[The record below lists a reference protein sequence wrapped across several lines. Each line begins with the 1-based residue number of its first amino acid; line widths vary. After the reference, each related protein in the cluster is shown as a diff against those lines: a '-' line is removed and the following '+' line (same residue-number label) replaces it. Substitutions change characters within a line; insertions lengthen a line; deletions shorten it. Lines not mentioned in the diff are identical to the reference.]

1 MNAEKVES
9 VKQCEPPV
17 LRAFASE
24 EFGSI
29 RSIMIDSDPWFVG
42 KDVAA
47 ALGYGDTDQ
56 ALRKHVDTEDRLTR
70 RFNGSGQNRLMT
82 VINESG
88 LYALIF
94 GSKLDSAKRFKRWVT
109 SEVLP
114 AIRKTGG
121 YSVQS
126 KGQQRFD
133 LMNQEVLA
141 IQEGQAA
148 MMDKLAALE
157 LSRKQDRQALDNV
170 LFVCKQLSEKIQGMN
185 QERQP
190 GSFTPRHNPKGRSEW
205 RSEIYELV
213 NKIVRLNGS
222 TMKAVLKQGYDY
234 LGRNYGWYFKDERRM
249 FVECTGYKG
258 DIAQISGLDI
268 IESSEMYKSIFMS
281 IMKDRYENEKHDAE
295 TKKGIQAALT
305 RKPPMIPADM
315 IPTRHKAED
324 LPMVLS
330 PENPGSNDIKI
341 VAEVQAV
348 EVEATAVKEPKKK
361 SYYYKPSITLPIIKP
376 IAEKRGDKTVGYWV
390 TYQKIYDIVGVAKM
404 NRLTKAY
411 VRAHNRLPKSKTD
424 IFAESEKNMK
434 IFKEAAKA
442 LDAVS

>member
-114 AIRKTGG
+114 AIRKTGS
-121 YSVQS
+121 YTV
-126 KGQQRFD
+126 KTTGQQRFE

-141 IQEGQAA
+141 VQKIQNE
-148 MMDKLAALE
+148 MMAKLDAFETA
-157 LSRKQDRQALDNV
+157 RKQDRQAIDNV
-170 LFVCKQLSEKIQGMN
+170 LFVCKQL
-185 QERQP
+185 ERKLQSTQP
-190 GSFTPRHNPKGRSEW
+190 GSYTPRQTPKGRSEW
-205 RSEIYELV
+205 RTEVYDLA
-213 NKIVRLNGS
+213 NKIVSLTGLTLNC
-222 TMKAVLKQGYDY
+222 VLHQGYDY
-234 LGRNYGWYFKDERRM
+234 LGRNYGWFFEDARKE
-249 FVECTGYKG
+249 FVRQTDYKG
-258 DIAQISGLDI
+258 SLKNISGLDV
-268 IESSEMYKSIFMS
+268 IEASEMYKSIFMS
-281 IMKDRYENEKHDAE
+281 IMKDRCENEKHNAE
-295 TKKGIQAALT
+295 VKKGIKGVLT
-305 RKPPMIPADM
+305 KTPPIIPADA
-315 IPTRHKAED
+315 IPKRRAAE
-324 LPMVLS
+324 
-330 PENPGSNDIKI
+330 PEP
-341 VAEVQAV
+341 V
-348 EVEATAVKEPKKK
+348 VEAECRVVESEEPVPIVVESKKK
-361 SYYYKPSITLPIIKP
+361 KYYKASITLPIIKP

-424 IFAESEKNMK
+424 IFAESEKDMK

>member
-9 VKQCEPPV
+9 VKQCETPV
-17 LRAFASE
+17 LRAFASD

-114 AIRKTGG
+114 AIRKTGS
-121 YSVQS
+121 YTV
-126 KGQQRFD
+126 KTTGQQRFE

-141 IQEGQAA
+141 VQKIQNE
-148 MMDKLAALE
+148 MMAKLDAFETA
-157 LSRKQDRQALDNV
+157 RKQDRQAIDNV
-170 LFVCKQLSEKIQGMN
+170 LFVCKQL
-185 QERQP
+185 ERKLQSTQP
-190 GSFTPRHNPKGRSEW
+190 GSYTPRQTPKGRSEW
-205 RSEIYELV
+205 RTEVYDLA
-213 NKIVRLNGS
+213 NKIVSLTGLTLNC
-222 TMKAVLKQGYDY
+222 VLHQGYDY
-234 LGRNYGWYFKDERRM
+234 LGRNYGWFFEDARKE
-249 FVECTGYKG
+249 FVRQTDYKG
-258 DIAQISGLDI
+258 SLKNISGLDV
-268 IESSEMYKSIFMS
+268 IEASEMYKSIFMS
-281 IMKDRYENEKHDAE
+281 IMKDRCENEKHNAE
-295 TKKGIQAALT
+295 VKKGIKGVLT
-305 RKPPMIPADM
+305 KTPPIIPADA
-315 IPTRHKAED
+315 IPKRRAAESE
-324 LPMVLS
+324 PVVEAECRVVES
-330 PENPGSNDIKI
+330 EEPVSI
-341 VAEVQAV
+341 VAES
-348 EVEATAVKEPKKK
+348 KKK
-361 SYYYKPSITLPIIKP
+361 KYYKASITLPIIKP

-411 VRAHNRLPKSKTD
+411 VRAHNRPPKSKTD

>member
-141 IQEGQAA
+141 IQESQAA
-148 MMDKLAALE
+148 MMDKLDALE
-157 LSRKQDRQALDNV
+157 LSRKQDRQALDDV

-185 QERQP
+185 QARQP
-190 GSFTPRHNPKGRSEW
+190 GSFTPRHDPKGRSEW

-234 LGRNYGWYFKDERRM
+234 LCRNYGWYFKDERRM
-249 FVECTGYKG
+249 FVERTGYKG

-281 IMKDRYENEKHDAE
+281 IMKDRLEIEKDNAAA
-295 TKKGIQAALT
+295 KSGIVSALSK
-305 RKPPMIPADM
+305 RANPPVIPADA
-315 IPTRHKAED
+315 IPKRRAAE
-324 LPMVLS
+324 
-330 PENPGSNDIKI
+330 PEP
-341 VAEVQAV
+341 V
-348 EVEATAVKEPKKK
+348 VEAECRVVESKEPVPIVVESKKK
-361 SYYYKPSITLPIIKP
+361 KYYKASITLPIIKP

-434 IFKEAAKA
+434 IFKEAAKV

>member
-9 VKQCEPPV
+9 VKQCETPV
-17 LRAFASE
+17 LRAFASD

-42 KDVAA
+42 KDVAV

-114 AIRKTGG
+114 AIRKTGS
-121 YSVQS
+121 YTV
-126 KGQQRFD
+126 KTTGQQRFE

-141 IQEGQAA
+141 VQKIQNE
-148 MMDKLAALE
+148 MMAKLDAFETA
-157 LSRKQDRQALDNV
+157 RKQDRQAIDNV
-170 LFVCKQLSEKIQGMN
+170 LFVCKQL
-185 QERQP
+185 ERKLQSTQP
-190 GSFTPRHNPKGRSEW
+190 GSYTPRQTPKGRSEW
-205 RSEIYELV
+205 RTEVYDLA
-213 NKIVRLNGS
+213 NKIVSLTGLTLNC
-222 TMKAVLKQGYDY
+222 VLHQGYDY
-234 LGRNYGWYFKDERRM
+234 LGRNYGWFFEDARKE
-249 FVECTGYKG
+249 FVRQTDYKG
-258 DIAQISGLDI
+258 SLKNISGLDV
-268 IESSEMYKSIFMS
+268 IEASEMYKSIFMS
-281 IMKDRYENEKHDAE
+281 IMKDRCENEKHNAE
-295 TKKGIQAALT
+295 VKKGIKGVLT
-305 RKPPMIPADM
+305 KTPPIIPADA
-315 IPTRHKAED
+315 IPKRRAAE
-324 LPMVLS
+324 
-330 PENPGSNDIKI
+330 PEPVVEAECRVVESEEPVSI
-341 VAEVQAV
+341 VAES
-348 EVEATAVKEPKKK
+348 KKK
-361 SYYYKPSITLPIIKP
+361 KYYKASITLPIIKP

-411 VRAHNRLPKSKTD
+411 VRAHNRPPKSKND

>member
-1 MNAEKVES
+1 MNAEKVEN

-121 YSVQS
+121 YSIQS

-141 IQEGQAA
+141 IQESQAA
-148 MMDKLAALE
+148 MMDKLDALE

-185 QERQP
+185 QARQP
-190 GSFTPRHNPKGRSEW
+190 GSFTPRHDPKGRSEW

-234 LGRNYGWYFKDERRM
+234 LCRNYGWYFKDERRM
-249 FVECTGYKG
+249 FVERTGYKG

-281 IMKDRYENEKHDAE
+281 IMKDRLEIEKDNAAA
-295 TKKGIQAALT
+295 KSGIVSALSK
-305 RKPPMIPADM
+305 RANPPVIPADA
-315 IPTRHKAED
+315 IPKRRAAE
-324 LPMVLS
+324 
-330 PENPGSNDIKI
+330 PEP
-341 VAEVQAV
+341 V
-348 EVEATAVKEPKKK
+348 VEAECRVVESKEPVPIVVESKKK
-361 SYYYKPSITLPIIKP
+361 KYYKASITLPIIKP

-404 NRLTKAY
+404 NRLIKAY

>member
-114 AIRKTGG
+114 AIRKTGS
-121 YSVQS
+121 YTV
-126 KGQQRFD
+126 KTTGQQRFE

-141 IQEGQAA
+141 VQKIQNE
-148 MMDKLAALE
+148 MMAKLDAFETA
-157 LSRKQDRQALDNV
+157 RKQDRQAIDNV
-170 LFVCKQLSEKIQGMN
+170 LFVCKQL
-185 QERQP
+185 ERKLQSTQP
-190 GSFTPRHNPKGRSEW
+190 GSYTPRQTPKGRSEW
-205 RSEIYELV
+205 RTEVYDLA
-213 NKIVRLNGS
+213 NKIVSLTGLTLNC
-222 TMKAVLKQGYDY
+222 VLHQGYDY
-234 LGRNYGWYFKDERRM
+234 LGRDYGWFFEDARKE
-249 FVECTGYKG
+249 FVRQTDYKG
-258 DIAQISGLDI
+258 SLKNISGLDV
-268 IESSEMYKSIFMS
+268 IEASEMYKSIFMS
-281 IMKDRYENEKHDAE
+281 IMKDRCENEKHNAE
-295 TKKGIQAALT
+295 VKKGIKGVLT
-305 RKPPMIPADM
+305 KTPPIIPADA
-315 IPTRHKAED
+315 IPKRRAAE
-324 LPMVLS
+324 
-330 PENPGSNDIKI
+330 PEP
-341 VAEVQAV
+341 V
-348 EVEATAVKEPKKK
+348 VEAECRVVESEEPVPIVVESKKK
-361 SYYYKPSITLPIIKP
+361 KYYKASITLPIIKP

>member
-1 MNAEKVES
+1 MNAEKVEN

-141 IQEGQAA
+141 IQESQAA
-148 MMDKLAALE
+148 MMDKLDALE

-185 QERQP
+185 QARQP
-190 GSFTPRHNPKGRSEW
+190 GSFTPRHDPKGRSEW

-213 NKIVRLNGS
+213 NKIVRLNES

-234 LGRNYGWYFKDERRM
+234 LCRNYGWYFKDERRM
-249 FVECTGYKG
+249 FVERTGYKG

-281 IMKDRYENEKHDAE
+281 IMKDRLEIEKDNAAA
-295 TKKGIQAALT
+295 KSGIVSALSKRT
-305 RKPPMIPADM
+305 NPPVIPADA
-315 IPTRHKAED
+315 IPKRRAAE
-324 LPMVLS
+324 
-330 PENPGSNDIKI
+330 PEP
-341 VAEVQAV
+341 V
-348 EVEATAVKEPKKK
+348 VEAECRVVESKEPVPIVVEPKKK
-361 SYYYKPSITLPIIKP
+361 KYYKASITLPIIKP

>member
-114 AIRKTGG
+114 AIRKTGS
-121 YSVQS
+121 YTV
-126 KGQQRFD
+126 KTTGQQRFE

-141 IQEGQAA
+141 VQKIQNE
-148 MMDKLAALE
+148 MMAKLDAFETA
-157 LSRKQDRQALDNV
+157 RKQDRQAIDNI
-170 LFVCKQLSEKIQGMN
+170 LFVCKQL
-185 QERQP
+185 ERKLQSTQP
-190 GSFTPRHNPKGRSEW
+190 GSYTPRQTPKGRSEW
-205 RSEIYELV
+205 RTEVYDLA
-213 NKIVRLNGS
+213 NKIVSLTGLTLNC
-222 TMKAVLKQGYDY
+222 VLHQGYDY
-234 LGRNYGWYFKDERRM
+234 LGRNYGWFFEDARKE
-249 FVECTGYKG
+249 FVRQTDYKG
-258 DIAQISGLDI
+258 SLKNISGLDV
-268 IESSEMYKSIFMS
+268 IEASEMYKSIFMS
-281 IMKDRYENEKHDAE
+281 IMKDRCENEKHNAE
-295 TKKGIQAALT
+295 VKKGIKGVLT
-305 RKPPMIPADM
+305 KTPPIIPADA
-315 IPTRHKAED
+315 IPKRRAAE
-324 LPMVLS
+324 
-330 PENPGSNDIKI
+330 PEP
-341 VAEVQAV
+341 V
-348 EVEATAVKEPKKK
+348 VEAECRVVESEEPVPIVVESKKK
-361 SYYYKPSITLPIIKP
+361 KYYKASITLPIIKP

>member
-1 MNAEKVES
+1 MNAEKVEN
-9 VKQCEPPV
+9 VKQCELPV

-141 IQEGQAA
+141 IQESQAA
-148 MMDKLAALE
+148 MMDKLDALE

-185 QERQP
+185 QARQP
-190 GSFTPRHNPKGRSEW
+190 GSFTPRHDPKGRSEW

-234 LGRNYGWYFKDERRM
+234 LCRNYGWYFKDERRM
-249 FVECTGYKG
+249 FVERTGYKG

-281 IMKDRYENEKHDAE
+281 IMKDRLEIEKDNAAA
-295 TKKGIQAALT
+295 KSGIVSALSK
-305 RKPPMIPADM
+305 RANPPVIPADA
-315 IPTRHKAED
+315 IPKRRAAESE
-324 LPMVLS
+324 PV
-330 PENPGSNDIKI
+330 
-341 VAEVQAV
+341 
-348 EVEATAVKEPKKK
+348 VEAECRVVESKEPVPIVIESKKK
-361 SYYYKPSITLPIIKP
+361 KYYKASITLPIIKP

>member
-9 VKQCEPPV
+9 VKQCETPV
-17 LRAFASE
+17 LRAFASD

-114 AIRKTGG
+114 AIRKTGS
-121 YSVQS
+121 YTV
-126 KGQQRFD
+126 KTTGQQRFE

-141 IQEGQAA
+141 VQKIQNE
-148 MMDKLAALE
+148 MMAKLDAFETA
-157 LSRKQDRQALDNV
+157 RKQDRQAIDNV
-170 LFVCKQLSEKIQGMN
+170 LFVCKQL
-185 QERQP
+185 ERKLQSTQP
-190 GSFTPRHNPKGRSEW
+190 GSYTPRQTPKGRSEW
-205 RSEIYELV
+205 RTEVYDLA
-213 NKIVRLNGS
+213 NKIVSLTGLTLNC
-222 TMKAVLKQGYDY
+222 VLHQGYDY
-234 LGRNYGWYFKDERRM
+234 LGRNYGWFFEDARKE
-249 FVECTGYKG
+249 FVRQTDYKG
-258 DIAQISGLDI
+258 SLKNISGLDV
-268 IESSEMYKSIFMS
+268 IEASEMYKSIFMS
-281 IMKDRYENEKHDAE
+281 IMKDRCENEKHNAE
-295 TKKGIQAALT
+295 VKKGINGVLT
-305 RKPPMIPADM
+305 KTPPIIPADA
-315 IPTRHKAED
+315 IPKRRAAE
-324 LPMVLS
+324 
-330 PENPGSNDIKI
+330 PEPVVEAECRVVESEEPVSI
-341 VAEVQAV
+341 VAES
-348 EVEATAVKEPKKK
+348 KKK
-361 SYYYKPSITLPIIKP
+361 KYYKASITLPIIKP

-411 VRAHNRLPKSKTD
+411 VRAHNRPPKSKTD

>member
-70 RFNGSGQNRLMT
+70 RINGSGQNRLMT

-114 AIRKTGG
+114 AIRKTGS
-121 YSVQS
+121 YTV
-126 KGQQRFD
+126 KTTGQQRFE

-141 IQEGQAA
+141 VQKIQNE
-148 MMDKLAALE
+148 MMAKLDAFETA
-157 LSRKQDRQALDNV
+157 RKQDRQAIDNV
-170 LFVCKQLSEKIQGMN
+170 LFVCKQL
-185 QERQP
+185 ERKLQSTQP
-190 GSFTPRHNPKGRSEW
+190 GSYTPRQTPKGRSEW
-205 RSEIYELV
+205 RTEVYDLA
-213 NKIVRLNGS
+213 NKIVSLTGLTLNC
-222 TMKAVLKQGYDY
+222 VLHQGYDY
-234 LGRNYGWYFKDERRM
+234 LGRNYGWFFEDARKE
-249 FVECTGYKG
+249 FVRQTDYKG
-258 DIAQISGLDI
+258 SLKNISGLDV
-268 IESSEMYKSIFMS
+268 IEASEMYKSIFMS
-281 IMKDRYENEKHDAE
+281 IMKDRCENEKHNAE
-295 TKKGIQAALT
+295 VKKGIKGVLT
-305 RKPPMIPADM
+305 KTPPIIPADA
-315 IPTRHKAED
+315 IPKRRAAE
-324 LPMVLS
+324 
-330 PENPGSNDIKI
+330 PEP
-341 VAEVQAV
+341 V
-348 EVEATAVKEPKKK
+348 VEAECRVVESEEPVPIVVESKKK
-361 SYYYKPSITLPIIKP
+361 KYYKASITLPIIKP

>member
-9 VKQCEPPV
+9 VRQGEPSV

-24 EFGSI
+24 EFSI
-29 RSIMIDSDPWFVG
+29 RSIMIDSDPWFIG

-56 ALRKHVDTEDRLTR
+56 ALRKHVDTEDKLTR

-114 AIRKTGG
+114 AIRKTGS
-121 YSVQS
+121 YTV
-126 KGQQRFD
+126 KTTGQQRFE

-141 IQEGQAA
+141 VQKIQNE
-148 MMDKLAALE
+148 MMTKLDAFETA
-157 LSRKQDRQALDNV
+157 RKQDRQAIDNV
-170 LFVCKQLSEKIQGMN
+170 LFVCKQL
-185 QERQP
+185 ERKLQSTQP
-190 GSFTPRHNPKGRSEW
+190 GSYTPRQTPKGRSEW
-205 RSEIYELV
+205 RTEIYDLA
-213 NKIVRLNGS
+213 NKIVSLTGLTLNC
-222 TMKAVLKQGYDY
+222 VLHQGYDY
-234 LGRNYGWYFKDERRM
+234 LGRNYGWFFEDARKE
-249 FVECTGYKG
+249 FVRQTDYKG
-258 DIAQISGLDI
+258 SLKNISGLDV
-268 IESSEMYKSIFMS
+268 IEASEMYKSIFMS
-281 IMKDRYENEKHDAE
+281 IMKDRCENEKHNAE
-295 TKKGIQAALT
+295 VKKGIKGVLT
-305 RKPPMIPADM
+305 KTPPIIPADA
-315 IPTRHKAED
+315 IPKRRAAESE
-324 LPMVLS
+324 PVVEAECRVVES
-330 PENPGSNDIKI
+330 EEPASI
-341 VAEVQAV
+341 VAES
-348 EVEATAVKEPKKK
+348 KKK
-361 SYYYKPSITLPIIKP
+361 KYYKTSITLPIIKP

-411 VRAHNRLPKSKTD
+411 VRAHNRPPKSKTD

-434 IFKEAAKA
+434 IFKEAAKV

>member
-114 AIRKTGG
+114 AIRKTGS
-121 YSVQS
+121 YTV
-126 KGQQRFD
+126 KTTGQQRFE

-141 IQEGQAA
+141 VQKIQNE
-148 MMDKLAALE
+148 MMGKLDEFETA
-157 LSRKQDRQALDNV
+157 RKQDRQAIDNV
-170 LFVCKQLSEKIQGMN
+170 LFVCKQL
-185 QERQP
+185 ERKLQSTQP
-190 GSFTPRHNPKGRSEW
+190 GSYTPRQTPKGRSEW
-205 RSEIYELV
+205 RTEVYDLA
-213 NKIVRLNGS
+213 NKIVSLTGLTLNC
-222 TMKAVLKQGYDY
+222 VLHQGYDY
-234 LGRNYGWYFKDERRM
+234 LGRNYGWFFEDARKE
-249 FVECTGYKG
+249 FVRQTDYKG
-258 DIAQISGLDI
+258 SLKNISGLDV
-268 IESSEMYKSIFMS
+268 IEASEMYKSIFMS
-281 IMKDRYENEKHDAE
+281 IMKDRCENEKHNAE
-295 TKKGIQAALT
+295 VKKGIKGVLT
-305 RKPPMIPADM
+305 KTPPIIPADA
-315 IPTRHKAED
+315 IPKRRAAE
-324 LPMVLS
+324 
-330 PENPGSNDIKI
+330 PEP
-341 VAEVQAV
+341 V
-348 EVEATAVKEPKKK
+348 VEAECRVVESEEPASIVVESKKK
-361 SYYYKPSITLPIIKP
+361 KYYKASITLPIIKP

-411 VRAHNRLPKSKTD
+411 VRTHNRLPKSKTD

>member
-1 MNAEKVES
+1 M
-9 VKQCEPPV
+9 
-17 LRAFASE
+17 
-24 EFGSI
+24 
-29 RSIMIDSDPWFVG
+29 
-42 KDVAA
+42 AA

-121 YSVQS
+121 YSIQS

-141 IQEGQAA
+141 IQESQAA
-148 MMDKLAALE
+148 MMDKLDALE

-185 QERQP
+185 QARQP
-190 GSFTPRHNPKGRSEW
+190 GSFTPRHDPKGRSEW

-234 LGRNYGWYFKDERRM
+234 LCRNYGWYFKDERRM
-249 FVECTGYKG
+249 FVERTGYKG

-281 IMKDRYENEKHDAE
+281 IMKDRLEIEKDNAAA
-295 TKKGIQAALT
+295 KSGIVSALSK
-305 RKPPMIPADM
+305 RANPPVIPADA
-315 IPTRHKAED
+315 IPKRRAAE
-324 LPMVLS
+324 
-330 PENPGSNDIKI
+330 PEP
-341 VAEVQAV
+341 V
-348 EVEATAVKEPKKK
+348 VEAECRVVESKEPVPIVVESKKK
-361 SYYYKPSITLPIIKP
+361 KYYKASITLPIIKP

>member
-1 MNAEKVES
+1 MNAEKVEN

-121 YSVQS
+121 YSIQS

-141 IQEGQAA
+141 IQESQAA
-148 MMDKLAALE
+148 MMDKLDALE

-185 QERQP
+185 QARQP
-190 GSFTPRHNPKGRSEW
+190 GSFTPRHDPKGRSEW

-234 LGRNYGWYFKDERRM
+234 LCRNYGWYFKDERRM
-249 FVECTGYKG
+249 FVERTGYKG

-281 IMKDRYENEKHDAE
+281 IMKDRLEIEKDNAAA
-295 TKKGIQAALT
+295 KSGIVSALSK
-305 RKPPMIPADM
+305 RANPPVIPADA
-315 IPTRHKAED
+315 IPKRRTAE
-324 LPMVLS
+324 
-330 PENPGSNDIKI
+330 PEP
-341 VAEVQAV
+341 V
-348 EVEATAVKEPKKK
+348 VEAECRVVESKEPVPIVVESKKK
-361 SYYYKPSITLPIIKP
+361 KYYKASITLPIIKP

>member
-1 MNAEKVES
+1 MNAEKVEN

-121 YSVQS
+121 YSIQS

-141 IQEGQAA
+141 IQESQAA
-148 MMDKLAALE
+148 MMDKLDALE

-185 QERQP
+185 QARQP
-190 GSFTPRHNPKGRSEW
+190 GSFTPRHDPKGRSEW

-234 LGRNYGWYFKDERRM
+234 LCRNYGWYFKDERRM
-249 FVECTGYKG
+249 FVERTGYKG

-281 IMKDRYENEKHDAE
+281 IMKDRLEIEKDNAAA
-295 TKKGIQAALT
+295 KSGIVSALSK
-305 RKPPMIPADM
+305 RANPPVIPADA
-315 IPTRHKAED
+315 IPKRRAAE
-324 LPMVLS
+324 
-330 PENPGSNDIKI
+330 PEP
-341 VAEVQAV
+341 V
-348 EVEATAVKEPKKK
+348 VEAECRVVESKEPVPIVVESKKK
-361 SYYYKPSITLPIIKP
+361 KYYKASITLPIIKP

>member
-9 VKQCEPPV
+9 VKQCETLV
-17 LRAFASE
+17 LRAFASD

-114 AIRKTGG
+114 AIRKTGS
-121 YSVQS
+121 YTV
-126 KGQQRFD
+126 KTTGQQRFE

-141 IQEGQAA
+141 VQKIQNE
-148 MMDKLAALE
+148 MMAKLDAFETA
-157 LSRKQDRQALDNV
+157 RKQDRQAIDNV
-170 LFVCKQLSEKIQGMN
+170 LFVCKQL
-185 QERQP
+185 ERKLQSTQP
-190 GSFTPRHNPKGRSEW
+190 GSYTPRQTPKGRSEW
-205 RSEIYELV
+205 RTEVYDLA
-213 NKIVRLNGS
+213 NKIVSLTGLTLNC
-222 TMKAVLKQGYDY
+222 VLHQGYDY
-234 LGRNYGWYFKDERRM
+234 LGRNYGWFFEDARKE
-249 FVECTGYKG
+249 FVRQTDYKG
-258 DIAQISGLDI
+258 SLKNISGLDV
-268 IESSEMYKSIFMS
+268 IEASEMYKSIFMS
-281 IMKDRYENEKHDAE
+281 IMKDRCENEKHNAE
-295 TKKGIQAALT
+295 VKKGIKGVLT
-305 RKPPMIPADM
+305 KTPPIIPADA
-315 IPTRHKAED
+315 IPKRRAAE
-324 LPMVLS
+324 
-330 PENPGSNDIKI
+330 PEPVVEAECRVVESEEPVSI
-341 VAEVQAV
+341 VAES
-348 EVEATAVKEPKKK
+348 KKK
-361 SYYYKPSITLPIIKP
+361 KYYKASITLPIIKP

-411 VRAHNRLPKSKTD
+411 VRAHNRPPKSKTD

>member
-114 AIRKTGG
+114 AIRKTGS
-121 YSVQS
+121 YTV
-126 KGQQRFD
+126 KTTGQQRFE

-141 IQEGQAA
+141 VQKNQNE
-148 MMDKLAALE
+148 MMAKLDAFETA
-157 LSRKQDRQALDNV
+157 RKQDRQAIDNV
-170 LFVCKQLSEKIQGMN
+170 LFVCKQL
-185 QERQP
+185 ERKLQSTQP
-190 GSFTPRHNPKGRSEW
+190 GSYTPRQTPKGRSEW
-205 RSEIYELV
+205 RTEVYDLA
-213 NKIVRLNGS
+213 NKIVSLTGLTLNC
-222 TMKAVLKQGYDY
+222 VLHQGYDY
-234 LGRNYGWYFKDERRM
+234 LGRNYGWFFEDARKE
-249 FVECTGYKG
+249 FVRQTDYKG
-258 DIAQISGLDI
+258 SLKNISGLDV
-268 IESSEMYKSIFMS
+268 IEASEMYKSIFMS
-281 IMKDRYENEKHDAE
+281 IMKDRCENEKHNAE
-295 TKKGIQAALT
+295 VKKGIKGVLT
-305 RKPPMIPADM
+305 KTPPIIPADA
-315 IPTRHKAED
+315 IPKRRAAE
-324 LPMVLS
+324 
-330 PENPGSNDIKI
+330 PEP
-341 VAEVQAV
+341 V
-348 EVEATAVKEPKKK
+348 VEAECRVVESEEPVPIVVESKKK
-361 SYYYKPSITLPIIKP
+361 KYYKASITLPIIKP

>member
-1 MNAEKVES
+1 MDVEKVEN

-114 AIRKTGG
+114 AIRKTGS
-121 YSVQS
+121 YTV
-126 KGQQRFD
+126 KTTGQQRFE

-141 IQEGQAA
+141 VQKIQNE
-148 MMDKLAALE
+148 MMAKLDAFETA
-157 LSRKQDRQALDNV
+157 RKQDRQAIDNV
-170 LFVCKQLSEKIQGMN
+170 LFVCKQL
-185 QERQP
+185 ERKLQSTQP
-190 GSFTPRHNPKGRSEW
+190 GSYTPRQTPKGRSEW
-205 RSEIYELV
+205 RTEVYDLA
-213 NKIVRLNGS
+213 NKIVSLTGLTLNC
-222 TMKAVLKQGYDY
+222 VLHQGYDY
-234 LGRNYGWYFKDERRM
+234 LGRNYGWFFEDARKE
-249 FVECTGYKG
+249 FVRQTDYKG
-258 DIAQISGLDI
+258 SLKNISGLDV
-268 IESSEMYKSIFMS
+268 IEASEMYKSIFMS
-281 IMKDRYENEKHDAE
+281 IMKDRCENEKHNAE
-295 TKKGIQAALT
+295 VKKGIKGVLT
-305 RKPPMIPADM
+305 KTPPIIPADA
-315 IPTRHKAED
+315 IPKRRAAE
-324 LPMVLS
+324 
-330 PENPGSNDIKI
+330 PEP
-341 VAEVQAV
+341 V
-348 EVEATAVKEPKKK
+348 VEAECRVVESKEPVPIVVESKKK
-361 SYYYKPSITLPIIKP
+361 KYYKASITLPIIKP

>member
-1 MNAEKVES
+1 MNAEKVEN

-70 RFNGSGQNRLMT
+70 RLNGSGQNRLMT

-121 YSVQS
+121 YSIQS

-141 IQEGQAA
+141 IQESQAA
-148 MMDKLAALE
+148 MMDKLDALE

-185 QERQP
+185 QARQP
-190 GSFTPRHNPKGRSEW
+190 GSFTPRHDPKGRSEW

-234 LGRNYGWYFKDERRM
+234 LCRNYGWYFKDERRM
-249 FVECTGYKG
+249 FVERTGYKG

-281 IMKDRYENEKHDAE
+281 IMKDRLEIEKDNAAA
-295 TKKGIQAALT
+295 KSGIVSALSK
-305 RKPPMIPADM
+305 RANPPVIPADA
-315 IPTRHKAED
+315 IPKRRAAE
-324 LPMVLS
+324 
-330 PENPGSNDIKI
+330 PEP
-341 VAEVQAV
+341 V
-348 EVEATAVKEPKKK
+348 VEAECRVVESKEPVPIVVESKKK
-361 SYYYKPSITLPIIKP
+361 KYYKASITLPIIKP

>member
-114 AIRKTGG
+114 AIRKTGS
-121 YSVQS
+121 YTV
-126 KGQQRFD
+126 KTTGQQRFE

-141 IQEGQAA
+141 VQKIQNE
-148 MMDKLAALE
+148 MMAKLDAFETA
-157 LSRKQDRQALDNV
+157 RKQDRQAIDNV
-170 LFVCKQLSEKIQGMN
+170 LFVCKQL
-185 QERQP
+185 ERKLQSTQP
-190 GSFTPRHNPKGRSEW
+190 GSYTPRQTPKGRSEW
-205 RSEIYELV
+205 RTEVYDLA
-213 NKIVRLNGS
+213 NKIVSLTGLTLNC
-222 TMKAVLKQGYDY
+222 VLHQGYDY
-234 LGRNYGWYFKDERRM
+234 LGRNYGWFFEDARKE
-249 FVECTGYKG
+249 FVRQTDYKG
-258 DIAQISGLDI
+258 SLKNISGLDV
-268 IESSEMYKSIFMS
+268 IEASEMYKSIFMS
-281 IMKDRYENEKHDAE
+281 IMKDRCENEKHNAE
-295 TKKGIQAALT
+295 VKKGIKGVLT
-305 RKPPMIPADM
+305 KTPPIIPADA
-315 IPTRHKAED
+315 IPKRRAAE
-324 LPMVLS
+324 
-330 PENPGSNDIKI
+330 PEP
-341 VAEVQAV
+341 V
-348 EVEATAVKEPKKK
+348 VEAECRVVESEEPVPIVVESKKK
-361 SYYYKPSITLPIIKP
+361 KYYKASITLPIIKP
-376 IAEKRGDKTVGYWV
+376 IAEKRGDKTVGYWM

>member
-114 AIRKTGG
+114 AIRKTGS
-121 YSVQS
+121 YTV
-126 KGQQRFD
+126 KTTGQQRFE

-141 IQEGQAA
+141 VQKIQNE
-148 MMDKLAALE
+148 MMAKLDAFETA
-157 LSRKQDRQALDNV
+157 RKQDRQAIDNV
-170 LFVCKQLSEKIQGMN
+170 LFVCKQL
-185 QERQP
+185 ERKLQSTQP
-190 GSFTPRHNPKGRSEW
+190 GSYTPRQTPKGRSEW
-205 RSEIYELV
+205 RTEVYDLA
-213 NKIVRLNGS
+213 NKIVSLTGLTLNC
-222 TMKAVLKQGYDY
+222 VLHQGYDY
-234 LGRNYGWYFKDERRM
+234 LWRNYGWFFEDARKE
-249 FVECTGYKG
+249 FVRQTDYKG
-258 DIAQISGLDI
+258 SLKNISGLDV
-268 IESSEMYKSIFMS
+268 IEASEMYKSIFMS
-281 IMKDRYENEKHDAE
+281 IMKDRCENEKHNAE
-295 TKKGIQAALT
+295 VKKGIKGVLT
-305 RKPPMIPADM
+305 KTPPIIPADA
-315 IPTRHKAED
+315 IPKRRAAE
-324 LPMVLS
+324 
-330 PENPGSNDIKI
+330 PEP
-341 VAEVQAV
+341 V
-348 EVEATAVKEPKKK
+348 VEAECRVVESEEPVPIVVESKKK
-361 SYYYKPSITLPIIKP
+361 KYYKASITLPIIKP

>member
-1 MNAEKVES
+1 MNAEKVEN

-121 YSVQS
+121 YSIQS
-126 KGQQRFD
+126 KGQHRFD

-141 IQEGQAA
+141 IQESQAA
-148 MMDKLAALE
+148 MMDKLDALE

-185 QERQP
+185 QARQP
-190 GSFTPRHNPKGRSEW
+190 GSFTPRHDPKGRSEW

-234 LGRNYGWYFKDERRM
+234 LCRNYGWYFKDERRM
-249 FVECTGYKG
+249 FVERTGYKG

-281 IMKDRYENEKHDAE
+281 IMKDRLEIEKDNAAA
-295 TKKGIQAALT
+295 KSGIVSALSK
-305 RKPPMIPADM
+305 RANPPVIPADA
-315 IPTRHKAED
+315 IPKRRAAE
-324 LPMVLS
+324 
-330 PENPGSNDIKI
+330 PEP
-341 VAEVQAV
+341 V
-348 EVEATAVKEPKKK
+348 VEAECRVVESKEPVPIVVESKKK
-361 SYYYKPSITLPIIKP
+361 KYYKASITLPIIKP

>member
-1 MNAEKVES
+1 MNAEKVEN

-121 YSVQS
+121 YSIQS

-141 IQEGQAA
+141 IQESQAA
-148 MMDKLAALE
+148 MMDKLDALE

-170 LFVCKQLSEKIQGMN
+170 LFVCKQLFEKIQGMN
-185 QERQP
+185 QARQP
-190 GSFTPRHNPKGRSEW
+190 GSFTPRHDPKGRSEW

-234 LGRNYGWYFKDERRM
+234 LCRNYGWYFKDERRM
-249 FVECTGYKG
+249 FVERTGYKG

-281 IMKDRYENEKHDAE
+281 IMKDRLEIEKDNAAA
-295 TKKGIQAALT
+295 KSGIVSALSK
-305 RKPPMIPADM
+305 RANPPVIPADA
-315 IPTRHKAED
+315 IPKRRAAE
-324 LPMVLS
+324 
-330 PENPGSNDIKI
+330 PEP
-341 VAEVQAV
+341 V
-348 EVEATAVKEPKKK
+348 VEAECRVVESKEPVPIVVESKKK
-361 SYYYKPSITLPIIKP
+361 KYYKASITLPIIKP

>member
-114 AIRKTGG
+114 AIRKTGS
-121 YSVQS
+121 YTV
-126 KGQQRFD
+126 KTTGQQRFE

-141 IQEGQAA
+141 VQKIQNE
-148 MMDKLAALE
+148 MMAKLDAFETA
-157 LSRKQDRQALDNV
+157 RKQDRQAIDNV
-170 LFVCKQLSEKIQGMN
+170 LFVCKQL
-185 QERQP
+185 ERKLQSTQP
-190 GSFTPRHNPKGRSEW
+190 GSYTPRQTPKGRSEW
-205 RSEIYELV
+205 RTEVYDLA
-213 NKIVRLNGS
+213 NKIVSLTGLTLNC
-222 TMKAVLKQGYDY
+222 VLHQGYDY
-234 LGRNYGWYFKDERRM
+234 LGRNYGWFFEDARKE
-249 FVECTGYKG
+249 FVRQTDYKG
-258 DIAQISGLDI
+258 SLKNISGLDV
-268 IESSEMYKSIFMS
+268 IEASEMYKSIFMS
-281 IMKDRYENEKHDAE
+281 IMKDRCENEKHNAE
-295 TKKGIQAALT
+295 VKKGIKGVLT
-305 RKPPMIPADM
+305 KTPPIIPADA
-315 IPTRHKAED
+315 IPKRRAAE
-324 LPMVLS
+324 
-330 PENPGSNDIKI
+330 PEP
-341 VAEVQAV
+341 V
-348 EVEATAVKEPKKK
+348 VEAECRVVESEEPVPIVVESKKK
-361 SYYYKPSITLPIIKP
+361 KYYKASITLPIIKP

>member
-1 MNAEKVES
+1 MNAEKVEN
-9 VKQCEPPV
+9 VKQCELPV

-114 AIRKTGG
+114 VIRKTGS
-121 YSVQS
+121 YTV
-126 KGQQRFD
+126 KTTGQQRFE

-141 IQEGQAA
+141 VQKIQNE
-148 MMDKLAALE
+148 MMAKLDAFETA
-157 LSRKQDRQALDNV
+157 RKQDRQAIDNV
-170 LFVCKQLSEKIQGMN
+170 LFVCKQL
-185 QERQP
+185 ERKLQSTQP
-190 GSFTPRHNPKGRSEW
+190 GSYTPRQTPKGRSEW
-205 RSEIYELV
+205 RTEVYDLA
-213 NKIVRLNGS
+213 NKIVSLTGLTLNC
-222 TMKAVLKQGYDY
+222 VLHQGYDY
-234 LGRNYGWYFKDERRM
+234 LGRNYGWFFEDARKE
-249 FVECTGYKG
+249 FVRQTGYKG
-258 DIAQISGLDI
+258 SLKNISGLDV
-268 IESSEMYKSIFMS
+268 IEASEMYKSIFMS
-281 IMKDRYENEKHDAE
+281 IMKDRCENEKHNAE
-295 TKKGIQAALT
+295 VKKGIKGVLT
-305 RKPPMIPADM
+305 KTPPIIPADA
-315 IPTRHKAED
+315 IPKRRAAE
-324 LPMVLS
+324 
-330 PENPGSNDIKI
+330 PEP
-341 VAEVQAV
+341 V
-348 EVEATAVKEPKKK
+348 VEAECRVVESEEPASIVVESKKK
-361 SYYYKPSITLPIIKP
+361 KYYKASITLPIIKP

-411 VRAHNRLPKSKTD
+411 VRAHNRPPKSKTD

>member
-114 AIRKTGG
+114 AIRKTGS
-121 YSVQS
+121 YTV
-126 KGQQRFD
+126 KTTGQQRFE

-141 IQEGQAA
+141 VQKIQNE
-148 MMDKLAALE
+148 MMAKLDAFETA
-157 LSRKQDRQALDNV
+157 RKQDRQAIDNV
-170 LFVCKQLSEKIQGMN
+170 LFVCKQL
-185 QERQP
+185 ERKLQSTHP
-190 GSFTPRHNPKGRSEW
+190 GSYTPRQTPKGRSEW
-205 RSEIYELV
+205 RTEVYDLA
-213 NKIVRLNGS
+213 NKIVSLTGLTLNC
-222 TMKAVLKQGYDY
+222 VLHQGYDY
-234 LGRNYGWYFKDERRM
+234 MGRNYGWFFEDARKE
-249 FVECTGYKG
+249 FVRQTDYKG
-258 DIAQISGLDI
+258 SLKNISGLDV
-268 IESSEMYKSIFMS
+268 IEASEMYKSIFMS
-281 IMKDRYENEKHDAE
+281 IMKDRCENEKHNAE
-295 TKKGIQAALT
+295 VKKGIKGVLT
-305 RKPPMIPADM
+305 KTPPIIPADA
-315 IPTRHKAED
+315 IPKRRAAE
-324 LPMVLS
+324 
-330 PENPGSNDIKI
+330 PEP
-341 VAEVQAV
+341 V
-348 EVEATAVKEPKKK
+348 VEAECRVVESEEPASIVVESKKK
-361 SYYYKPSITLPIIKP
+361 KYYKASITLPIIKP

-411 VRAHNRLPKSKTD
+411 VRTHNRLPKSKTD

>member
-9 VKQCEPPV
+9 VKQCESPV

-29 RSIMIDSDPWFVG
+29 RSIMIDSDPWFIG
-42 KDVAA
+42 KDVAT

-56 ALRKHVDTEDRLTR
+56 ALRKHVDTEDKLTR

-114 AIRKTGG
+114 AIRKTGS
-121 YSVQS
+121 YTV
-126 KGQQRFD
+126 KTTGQQRFE

-141 IQEGQAA
+141 VQKIQNE
-148 MMDKLAALE
+148 MMAKLDAFETA
-157 LSRKQDRQALDNV
+157 RKQDRQAIDNV
-170 LFVCKQLSEKIQGMN
+170 LFVCKQL
-185 QERQP
+185 ERKLQSTQP
-190 GSFTPRHNPKGRSEW
+190 GSYTPRQTPKGRSEW
-205 RSEIYELV
+205 RTEVYDLA
-213 NKIVRLNGS
+213 NKIVSLTGL
-222 TMKAVLKQGYDY
+222 TLKCVLHQGYDY
-234 LGRNYGWYFKDERRM
+234 LGRNYGWFFEDARKE
-249 FVECTGYKG
+249 FVRQTDYKG
-258 DIAQISGLDI
+258 SLKNISGLDV
-268 IESSEMYKSIFMS
+268 IEASEMYKSIFMS
-281 IMKDRYENEKHDAE
+281 IMKDRCENEKHNAE
-295 TKKGIQAALT
+295 VKKGIKGALT
-305 RKPPMIPADM
+305 KTPPVIPSDM
-315 IPTRHKAED
+315 IPTRHKVED

-330 PENPGSNDIKI
+330 PENPGGNDIKI

-348 EVEATAVKEPKKK
+348 EVEAPVAEATAVKEPKKK
-361 SYYYKPSITLPIIKP
+361 YYKTSITLPIIKP
-376 IAEKRGDKTVGYWV
+376 IAEKRGDKTIGCWV
-390 TYQKIYDIVGVAKM
+390 TYQKVYDIIGAAKM

-411 VRAHNRLPKSKTD
+411 VRAHNRPPKSKTD

>member
-1 MNAEKVES
+1 MNTEKVES

-114 AIRKTGG
+114 AIRKTGS
-121 YSVQS
+121 YTV
-126 KGQQRFD
+126 KTTGQQRFE

-141 IQEGQAA
+141 VQKIQNE
-148 MMDKLAALE
+148 MMAKLDAFETA
-157 LSRKQDRQALDNV
+157 RKQDRQAIDNV
-170 LFVCKQLSEKIQGMN
+170 LFVCKQL
-185 QERQP
+185 ERKLQSTQP
-190 GSFTPRHNPKGRSEW
+190 GSYTPRQTPKGRSEW
-205 RSEIYELV
+205 RTEVYDLA
-213 NKIVRLNGS
+213 NKIVSLTGLTLNC
-222 TMKAVLKQGYDY
+222 VLHQGYDY
-234 LGRNYGWYFKDERRM
+234 LGRNYGWFFEDARKE
-249 FVECTGYKG
+249 FVRQTDYKG
-258 DIAQISGLDI
+258 SLKNISGLDV
-268 IESSEMYKSIFMS
+268 IEASEMYKSIFMS
-281 IMKDRYENEKHDAE
+281 IMKDRCENEKHNAE
-295 TKKGIQAALT
+295 VKKGIKGVLT
-305 RKPPMIPADM
+305 KTPPIIPADA
-315 IPTRHKAED
+315 IPKRRAAE
-324 LPMVLS
+324 
-330 PENPGSNDIKI
+330 PEP
-341 VAEVQAV
+341 V
-348 EVEATAVKEPKKK
+348 VEAECRVVESEEPVPIVVESKKK
-361 SYYYKPSITLPIIKP
+361 KYYKASITLPIIKP

>member
-114 AIRKTGG
+114 AIRKTGS
-121 YSVQS
+121 YTV
-126 KGQQRFD
+126 KTTGQQRFE

-141 IQEGQAA
+141 VQKIQNE
-148 MMDKLAALE
+148 MMAKLDAFETA
-157 LSRKQDRQALDNV
+157 RKQDRQAIDNV
-170 LFVCKQLSEKIQGMN
+170 LFVCKQL
-185 QERQP
+185 ERKLQSTQP
-190 GSFTPRHNPKGRSEW
+190 GSYTPRQTPKGRSEW
-205 RSEIYELV
+205 RTEVYDLA
-213 NKIVRLNGS
+213 NKIVSLTGLTLNC
-222 TMKAVLKQGYDY
+222 VLHQGYDY
-234 LGRNYGWYFKDERRM
+234 LRRNYGWFFEDARKE
-249 FVECTGYKG
+249 FVRQTDYKG
-258 DIAQISGLDI
+258 SLKNISGLDV
-268 IESSEMYKSIFMS
+268 IEASEMYKSIFMS
-281 IMKDRYENEKHDAE
+281 IMKDRCENEKHNAE
-295 TKKGIQAALT
+295 VKKGIKGVLT
-305 RKPPMIPADM
+305 KTPPIIPADA
-315 IPTRHKAED
+315 IPKRRAAE
-324 LPMVLS
+324 
-330 PENPGSNDIKI
+330 PEP
-341 VAEVQAV
+341 V
-348 EVEATAVKEPKKK
+348 VEAECRVVESEEPVPIVVESKKK
-361 SYYYKPSITLPIIKP
+361 KYYKASITLPIIKP

>member
-9 VKQCEPPV
+9 VKQCETPV
-17 LRAFASE
+17 LRAFASD

-114 AIRKTGG
+114 AIRKTGS
-121 YSVQS
+121 YTV
-126 KGQQRFD
+126 KTTGQQRFE

-141 IQEGQAA
+141 VQKIQNE
-148 MMDKLAALE
+148 MMAKLDAFETA
-157 LSRKQDRQALDNV
+157 RKQDRQAIDNV
-170 LFVCKQLSEKIQGMN
+170 LFVCKQL
-185 QERQP
+185 ERKLQSTQP
-190 GSFTPRHNPKGRSEW
+190 GSYTPRQTPKGRSEW
-205 RSEIYELV
+205 RTEVYDLA
-213 NKIVRLNGS
+213 NKIVSLTGL
-222 TMKAVLKQGYDY
+222 TLKCVLHQGYDY
-234 LGRNYGWYFKDERRM
+234 LGRNYGWFFEDARKE
-249 FVECTGYKG
+249 FVRQTDYKG
-258 DIAQISGLDI
+258 SLKNISGLDV
-268 IESSEMYKSIFMS
+268 IEASEMYKSIFMS
-281 IMKDRYENEKHDAE
+281 IMKDRCENEKHNAE
-295 TKKGIQAALT
+295 VKKGIKGVLT
-305 RKPPMIPADM
+305 KTPPIIPADA
-315 IPTRHKAED
+315 IPKRRAAE
-324 LPMVLS
+324 
-330 PENPGSNDIKI
+330 PEPVVEAECRVVESEEPVSI
-341 VAEVQAV
+341 VAES
-348 EVEATAVKEPKKK
+348 KKK
-361 SYYYKPSITLPIIKP
+361 KYYKASITLPIIKP

-411 VRAHNRLPKSKTD
+411 VRAHNRPPKSKTD

>member
-1 MNAEKVES
+1 MNAEKVENI
-9 VKQCEPPV
+9 KQCEPPV

-114 AIRKTGG
+114 AIRKTGS
-121 YSVQS
+121 YTV
-126 KGQQRFD
+126 KTTGQQRFE

-141 IQEGQAA
+141 VQKIQNE
-148 MMDKLAALE
+148 MMAKLDAFETA
-157 LSRKQDRQALDNV
+157 RKQDRQAIDNV
-170 LFVCKQLSEKIQGMN
+170 LFVCKQL
-185 QERQP
+185 ERKLQSTQP
-190 GSFTPRHNPKGRSEW
+190 GSYTPRQTPKGRSEW
-205 RSEIYELV
+205 RAEVYDLA
-213 NKIVRLNGS
+213 NKIVSLTGLTLNC
-222 TMKAVLKQGYDY
+222 VLHQGYDY
-234 LGRNYGWYFKDERRM
+234 LGRNYGWFFEDARKE
-249 FVECTGYKG
+249 FVRQTDYKG
-258 DIAQISGLDI
+258 SLKNISGLDV
-268 IESSEMYKSIFMS
+268 IEASEMYKSIFMS
-281 IMKDRYENEKHDAE
+281 IMKDRCENEKHNAE
-295 TKKGIQAALT
+295 VKKGIKGVLT
-305 RKPPMIPADM
+305 KTPPIIPADA
-315 IPTRHKAED
+315 IPKRRAAE
-324 LPMVLS
+324 
-330 PENPGSNDIKI
+330 PEP
-341 VAEVQAV
+341 V
-348 EVEATAVKEPKKK
+348 VEAECRVVESKEPVPIVVESKKK
-361 SYYYKPSITLPIIKP
+361 KYYKASITLPIIKP

>member
-9 VKQCEPPV
+9 VKQCETPV
-17 LRAFASE
+17 LRAFASD

-114 AIRKTGG
+114 AIRKTGS
-121 YSVQS
+121 YTV
-126 KGQQRFD
+126 KTTGQQRFE

-141 IQEGQAA
+141 VQKIQNE
-148 MMDKLAALE
+148 MMAKLDAFETA
-157 LSRKQDRQALDNV
+157 RKQDRQAIDNV
-170 LFVCKQLSEKIQGMN
+170 LFVCKQL
-185 QERQP
+185 ERKLQSTQP
-190 GSFTPRHNPKGRSEW
+190 GSYTPRQTPKGRSEW
-205 RSEIYELV
+205 RTEVYDLA
-213 NKIVRLNGS
+213 NKIVSLTGLTLNC
-222 TMKAVLKQGYDY
+222 VLHQGYDY
-234 LGRNYGWYFKDERRM
+234 LGRNYGWFFEDARKE
-249 FVECTGYKG
+249 FVRQTDYKG
-258 DIAQISGLDI
+258 SLKNISGLDV
-268 IESSEMYKSIFMS
+268 IEASEMYKSIFMS
-281 IMKDRYENEKHDAE
+281 IMKDRCENEKHNAE
-295 TKKGIQAALT
+295 VKKGIKGVLT
-305 RKPPMIPADM
+305 KTPPIIPADA
-315 IPTRHKAED
+315 IPKRRAAE
-324 LPMVLS
+324 
-330 PENPGSNDIKI
+330 PEP
-341 VAEVQAV
+341 V
-348 EVEATAVKEPKKK
+348 VEAECRVVEPEEPASIVVESKKK
-361 SYYYKPSITLPIIKP
+361 KYYKASITLPIIKP

-411 VRAHNRLPKSKTD
+411 VRAHNRPPKSKTD

>member
-1 MNAEKVES
+1 MNAEKVEN

-121 YSVQS
+121 YSIQS

-141 IQEGQAA
+141 IQESQTA
-148 MMDKLAALE
+148 MMDKLDALE

-185 QERQP
+185 QARQP
-190 GSFTPRHNPKGRSEW
+190 GSFTPRHDPKGRSEW

-234 LGRNYGWYFKDERRM
+234 LCRNYGWYFKDERRM
-249 FVECTGYKG
+249 FVERTGYKG

-281 IMKDRYENEKHDAE
+281 IMKDRLEIEKDNAAA
-295 TKKGIQAALT
+295 KSGIVSALSK
-305 RKPPMIPADM
+305 RANPPVIPADA
-315 IPTRHKAED
+315 IPKRRAAE
-324 LPMVLS
+324 
-330 PENPGSNDIKI
+330 PEP
-341 VAEVQAV
+341 V
-348 EVEATAVKEPKKK
+348 VEAECRVVESKEPVPIVVESKKK
-361 SYYYKPSITLPIIKP
+361 KYYKASITLPIIKP

>member
-29 RSIMIDSDPWFVG
+29 RFIMIDSDPWFVG

-114 AIRKTGG
+114 AIRKTGS
-121 YSVQS
+121 YTV
-126 KGQQRFD
+126 KTTGQQRFE

-141 IQEGQAA
+141 VQKIQNE
-148 MMDKLAALE
+148 MMAKLDAFETA
-157 LSRKQDRQALDNV
+157 RKQDRQAIDNV
-170 LFVCKQLSEKIQGMN
+170 LFVCKQL
-185 QERQP
+185 ERKLQSTQP
-190 GSFTPRHNPKGRSEW
+190 GSYTPRQTPKGRSEW
-205 RSEIYELV
+205 RTEVYDLA
-213 NKIVRLNGS
+213 NKIVSLTGLTLNC
-222 TMKAVLKQGYDY
+222 VLHQGYDY
-234 LGRNYGWYFKDERRM
+234 LGRNYGWFFEDARKE
-249 FVECTGYKG
+249 FVRQTDYKG
-258 DIAQISGLDI
+258 SLKNISGLDV
-268 IESSEMYKSIFMS
+268 IEASEMYKSIFMS
-281 IMKDRYENEKHDAE
+281 IMKDRCENEKHNAE
-295 TKKGIQAALT
+295 VKKGIKGVLT
-305 RKPPMIPADM
+305 KTPPIIPADA
-315 IPTRHKAED
+315 IPKRRAAE
-324 LPMVLS
+324 
-330 PENPGSNDIKI
+330 PEP
-341 VAEVQAV
+341 V
-348 EVEATAVKEPKKK
+348 VEAECRVVESEEPVPIVVESKKK
-361 SYYYKPSITLPIIKP
+361 KYYKASITLPIIKP

>member
-1 MNAEKVES
+1 MNAEKVEN

-114 AIRKTGG
+114 AIRKTGS
-121 YSVQS
+121 YTV
-126 KGQQRFD
+126 KTTGQQRFE

-141 IQEGQAA
+141 VQKIQNE
-148 MMDKLAALE
+148 MMAKLDAFETA
-157 LSRKQDRQALDNV
+157 RKQDRQAIDNV
-170 LFVCKQLSEKIQGMN
+170 LFVCKQL
-185 QERQP
+185 ERKLQSTQP
-190 GSFTPRHNPKGRSEW
+190 GSYTPRQTPKGRSEW
-205 RSEIYELV
+205 RTEVYDLA
-213 NKIVRLNGS
+213 NKIVSLTGLTLNC
-222 TMKAVLKQGYDY
+222 VLHQGYDY
-234 LGRNYGWYFKDERRM
+234 LGRNYGWFFEDARKE
-249 FVECTGYKG
+249 FVRQTDYKG
-258 DIAQISGLDI
+258 SLKNISGLDV
-268 IESSEMYKSIFMS
+268 IEASEMYKSIFMS
-281 IMKDRYENEKHDAE
+281 IMKDRCENEKHNAE
-295 TKKGIQAALT
+295 VKKGIKGVLT
-305 RKPPMIPADM
+305 KTPPIIPADA
-315 IPTRHKAED
+315 IPKRRAAE
-324 LPMVLS
+324 
-330 PENPGSNDIKI
+330 PEP
-341 VAEVQAV
+341 V
-348 EVEATAVKEPKKK
+348 VEAECRVVESEEPVPIVVESKKK
-361 SYYYKPSITLPIIKP
+361 KYYKASITLPIIKP

>member
-9 VKQCEPPV
+9 VKQCETPV
-17 LRAFASE
+17 LRAFASD

-114 AIRKTGG
+114 AIRKTGS
-121 YSVQS
+121 YTV
-126 KGQQRFD
+126 KTTGQQRFE

-141 IQEGQAA
+141 VQKIQNE
-148 MMDKLAALE
+148 MMAKLDAFETA
-157 LSRKQDRQALDNV
+157 RKQDRQAIDNV
-170 LFVCKQLSEKIQGMN
+170 LFVCKQL
-185 QERQP
+185 ERKLQSTQP
-190 GSFTPRHNPKGRSEW
+190 GSYTPRQTPKGRSEW
-205 RSEIYELV
+205 RTEVYDLA
-213 NKIVRLNGS
+213 NKIVSLTGLTLNC
-222 TMKAVLKQGYDY
+222 VLHQGYDY
-234 LGRNYGWYFKDERRM
+234 LGRNYGWFFEDARKE
-249 FVECTGYKG
+249 FVRQTDYKG
-258 DIAQISGLDI
+258 SLKNISGLDV
-268 IESSEMYKSIFMS
+268 IEASEMYKSIFMS
-281 IMKDRYENEKHDAE
+281 IMKDRCENEKHNAE
-295 TKKGIQAALT
+295 VKKGIKGVLT
-305 RKPPMIPADM
+305 KTPPIIPADA
-315 IPTRHKAED
+315 IPKRRAAE
-324 LPMVLS
+324 
-330 PENPGSNDIKI
+330 PEP
-341 VAEVQAV
+341 V
-348 EVEATAVKEPKKK
+348 VEAECRVVEPEEPASIVVESKKK
-361 SYYYKPSITLPIIKP
+361 KYYKASITLPIIKP

-411 VRAHNRLPKSKTD
+411 VRAHNRPPKSKTD
-424 IFAESEKNMK
+424 IFVESEKNMK
-434 IFKEAAKA
+434 IFKEAARA
-442 LDAVS
+442 LDAIS